1 MVELQFFPFGIHAL
15 CSGAAVFPPC
25 PDVGSRRQTVA
36 ITVSRWSSPFILLFY
51 TFVTNKLTSES
62 TLPVQSV

>member
-1 MVELQFFPFGIHAL
+1 MHGSWQAVLMVELQFFPFGIHAL

-36 ITVSRWSSPFILLFY
+36 ITEQVEQLIYPAVLY
-51 TFVTNKLTSES
+51 VCY
-62 TLPVQSV
+62 